1 MHTIPEPFLDLLDTQ
16 FATLATI
23 GPTGTPQQS
32 IVWFLRA
39 EGSVAISLNSARQK
53 TMNLARNPRCSV
65 VITDP
70 TSPYRY
76 LEIRG
81 AAVIA
86 PDPDYS
92 FADQVGKKYSSDL
105 RQHDGPGEHRVK
117 VTIEADRVRA
127 INMAG

>member
-1 MHTIPEPFLDLLDTQ
+1 MHTIPEPFHDLLGTE

-32 IVWFLRA
+32 VVWFL
-39 EGSVAISLNSARQK
+39 GSDGTVAISLNSARQK

-70 TSPYRY
+70 ASPYRY
-76 LEIRG
+76 IEIRG
-81 AAVIA
+81 KAVIT

-92 FADQVGKKYSSDL
+92 FADQVGEKYSSDL

-117 VTIEADRVRA
+117 VVIEAERVRA
-127 INMAG
+127 VNMAG